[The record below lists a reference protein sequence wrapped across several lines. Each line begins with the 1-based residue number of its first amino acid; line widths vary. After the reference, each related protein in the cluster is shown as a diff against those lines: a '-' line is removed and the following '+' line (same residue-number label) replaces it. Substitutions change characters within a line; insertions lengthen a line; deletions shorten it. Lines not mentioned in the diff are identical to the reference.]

1 MIAYT
6 TLGTNDFPR
15 ATAFYDRL
23 LGALGAKRVMEMDR
37 LILWGSAPGAP
48 MVSVC
53 KPFDGKSAS
62 VGNGTMVALAAP
74 SPKDVDRVHALALE
88 LGGKDEGQ
96 PGARGPGFYIGYFR
110 DLDGNKLNVFS
121 PAA

>member
-37 LILWGSAPGAP
+37 LILWGNAPNAP

-53 KPFDGKSAS
+53 KPFDGKAATA
-62 VGNGTMVALAAP
+62 GNGTMVALAA
-74 SPKDVDRVHALALE
+74 SSRAEVDRVHALALE
-88 LGGKDEGQ
+88 LGAKDEGQ
-96 PGARGPGFYIGYFR
+96 PGQRGPGFYIGYFR

-121 PAA
+121 AA

>member
-37 LILWGSAPGAP
+37 LILWGNAQKAP
-48 MVSVC
+48 MDSVC
-53 KPFDGKSAS
+53 KPFDGKAATA
-62 VGNGTMVALAAP
+62 GNGTMVALAAP
-74 SPKDVDRVHALALE
+74 SRADVDRLHALALE
-88 LGGKDEGQ
+88 LGAQDEGK
-96 PGARGPGFYIGYFR
+96 PGPRGPAFYIGYFR

-121 PAA
+121 AA

>member
-15 ATAFYDRL
+15 ATAFYDKL

-37 LILWGSAPGAP
+37 IILWGNAPGAP

-53 KPFDGKSAS
+53 KPYDGKPASA
-62 VGNGTMVALAAP
+62 GNGTMVALGAA
-74 SPKDVDRVHALALE
+74 SRADVDRVHALALE
-88 LGGKDEGQ
+88 LGAQDEGK
-96 PGARGPGFYIGYFR
+96 PGMRGPSFYIGYFR
-110 DLDGNKLNVFS
+110 DLDGNKLNVFN
-121 PAA
+121 AG